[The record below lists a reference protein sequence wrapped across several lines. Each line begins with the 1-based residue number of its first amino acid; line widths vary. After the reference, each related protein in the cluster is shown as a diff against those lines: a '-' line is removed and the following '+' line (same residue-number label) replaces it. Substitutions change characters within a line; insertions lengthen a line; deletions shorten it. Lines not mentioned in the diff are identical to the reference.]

1 MTKKEYVM
9 RALYAL
15 REYWKLAP
23 WLIKMMEN
31 NEINDEW
38 IEWLYEIISTT
49 IKEVSDDELRNKLTA
64 SMRYLEK
71 IQSNEKAYNKQQQE
85 ELDEL
90 ERAMLDA

>member
-15 REYWKLAP
+15 KDYWKLAP
-23 WLIKMMEN
+23 WLIKMMED
-31 NEINDEW
+31 NEINDEGV
-38 IEWLYEIISTT
+38 EWLYEIISTT
-49 IKEVSDDELRNKLTA
+49 IKEVNDDELREKLTA

-71 IQSNEKAYNKQQQE
+71 IQANEEEYNKRQQD

-90 ERAMLDA
+90 EKAIFDA